1 MLLYF
6 VLLLKNV
13 FHSQYIPYVSY
24 FHIYAFLFCDDELY
38 MLKSNKTSVLFC
50 SMFTIELFSLLIC
63 IQSETP
69 KRQQRK
75 ACGSDLRLY
84 VCRIYLPKLLAYIC
98 KRCGAR
104 SDCS

>member
-24 FHIYAFLFCDDELY
+24 FHIYVFLFCDDELY

-50 SMFTIELFSLLIC
+50 SVHEIQIYSLLV
-63 IQSETP
+63 E
-69 KRQQRK
+69 
-75 ACGSDLRLY
+75 A
-84 VCRIYLPKLLAYIC
+84 
-98 KRCGAR
+98 
-104 SDCS
+104 